1 MALPFEQVRKWKKK
15 CPLSEPQASF
25 GHFPFFDLLKREPE
39 GQRLC
44 GRLLLLTF
52 LGEAR
57 KVSSRRSTTGRQSR
71 QTTSVIQ
78 RKNGA
83 HGVPYIS
90 YNADIKLLIRHTKT
104 LIRYKSIAVI
114 FLMKI
119 KTLMKNAAHH

>member
-1 MALPFEQVRKWKKK
+1 MVRTAHLTTATQNRFYPSTFHHQGHLTQTVRNAITVAFKVVFEFAVDLQPALALPFEQVRKWKKK
-15 CPLSEPQASF
+15 CSLSEPQASF

-71 QTTSVIQ
+71 QTTSVI
-78 RKNGA
+78 
-83 HGVPYIS
+83 
-90 YNADIKLLIRHTKT
+90 
-104 LIRYKSIAVI
+104 
-114 FLMKI
+114 
-119 KTLMKNAAHH
+119 